1 MLTVQEARLAQA
13 ARSFQFDASL
23 APYNLSAL
31 QQWRSLSGH
40 ITKALIEKVAP
51 LNGGNL
57 SVTTEADP
65 FLKGP
70 RTAAEERL
78 AAQLQSKANLG
89 SHAGQSAAQSAP
101 GNAQVH
107 APEQA
112 QSRSH
117 AQQPAATSGTEST
130 MSDLAGKGGTAG
142 QPADS
147 SAPEGQGQGSE
158 KAGSAAA
165 HDAQPPAK
173 QEQKGVGRCFYTAVP
188 TRATVRTCI
197 DKPACGQSRMYI
209 SGRNAPS
216 KM

>member
-89 SHAGQSAAQSAP
+89 SHAGQSAAQSA
-101 GNAQVH
+101 
-107 APEQA
+107 QA
-112 QSRSH
+112 MLRYMRQNRRSH
-117 AQQPAATSGTEST
+117 ARTPSSQQPPQARRALCQIWPGRAA
-130 MSDLAGKGGTAG
+130 L
-142 QPADS
+142 
-147 SAPEGQGQGSE
+147 QGSQPT
-158 KAGSAAA
+158 
-165 HDAQPPAK
+165 AQPLRVRVRGQRRQAQQQRMTRSHLPK

-197 DKPACGQSRMYI
+197 DKPACGQRRMYI